1 MRRSVP
7 PPRFFERHGLN
18 VATYDA
24 RTALQAEGALRG
36 DVDFYR
42 RLANGSPGGVLDL
55 GGGTGRVAIPIAR
68 DGEPVVLVDRS
79 APMLAL
85 ARSKLAAEPTAVNER
100 VRLVESDMTDFRL
113 DRSFGLAI
121 FPFRSFMSLL
131 SSDVQRSCLGTV
143 ARHLRSGGRV
153 AVHLFDPWLETIA
166 PAVTTPPMRDRGTVT
181 HPETGNAVRAE
192 ALARLNDPLRQ
203 VFEEQWLF
211 EEVDASGAVLRSER
225 ETLRL
230 RWTYRFEMR
239 YLLELSGFEVEA
251 EYADFVGSPPAYGRE
266 QVWLA
271 RLP

>member
-7 PPRFFERHGLN
+7 PPRFFEGYGLN

-24 RTALQAEGALRG
+24 GTALQAEGALRG

-42 RLANGSPGGVLDL
+42 RLAKRCPGGVLDL

-68 DGEPVVLVDRS
+68 DGEQVVLVDRS
-79 APMLAL
+79 APMLGL
-85 ARSKLAAEPTAVNER
+85 ARAKLAAEPTAVSER
-100 VRLVESDMTDFRL
+100 VRLVESDMTEFRL

-131 SSDVQRSCLGTV
+131 SSDAQRSCLGTV
-143 ARHLRSGGRV
+143 ARHLRSGGR
-153 AVHLFDPWLETIA
+153 L
-166 PAVTTPPMRDRGTVT
+166 TVQ
-181 HPETGNAVRAE
+181 
-192 ALARLNDPLRQ
+192 RLNDPLRQ
-203 VFEEQWLF
+203 VLEEEWLF
-211 EEVDASGAVLRSER
+211 QELDATDAVLRSES

-239 YLLELSGFEVEA
+239 YLLELTGFEVEA
-251 EYADFVGSPPAYGRE
+251 EYGDFVGSPPAYGRE

-271 RLP
+271 RRP